1 MKKIKFIYFD
11 LGGVLIDHISS
22 LKKIALELNI
32 SEAKTINLFKKHG
45 DAIDRGTLSWK
56 NFENIFYEKLN
67 PQYKLQSSL
76 HESFV
81 DNFIVIKEAH
91 DFINEIKEK
100 IDIGILSNI
109 AEETFNLV
117 QSKKIIPNI
126 NYKSLVISAKIKV
139 IKPEKEIFDY
149 AIDQINLDPN
159 KVLFIDD
166 KEENVNAARSFGWNS
181 LTFNTQNPAESIEK
195 IKKYLANN
203 S

>member
-32 SEAKTINLFKKHG
+32 SEEETINLFQKYG
-45 DAIDRGTLSWK
+45 DDIDRGTLSWE
-56 NFENIFYEKLN
+56 NFEDIFYKKLN
-67 PQYKLQSSL
+67 PQYKLKSSL

-81 DNFIVIKEAH
+81 ENFIIIQKTH

-100 IDIGILSNI
+100 IDIGILSNNSGEI
-109 AEETFNLV
+109 FDMI
-117 QSKKIIPNI
+117 QSKKIIPDI
-126 NYKSLVISAKIKV
+126 NYKSIVISAKIDV
-139 IKPEKEIFDY
+139 IKPEKEIYDY
-149 AIDQINLDPN
+149 AIDQISFNPN
-159 KVLFIDD
+159 EVLFIDD

-181 LTFNTQNPAESIEK
+181 IVFDTQKPAESVDR
-195 IKKYLANN
+195 IKEYLADN